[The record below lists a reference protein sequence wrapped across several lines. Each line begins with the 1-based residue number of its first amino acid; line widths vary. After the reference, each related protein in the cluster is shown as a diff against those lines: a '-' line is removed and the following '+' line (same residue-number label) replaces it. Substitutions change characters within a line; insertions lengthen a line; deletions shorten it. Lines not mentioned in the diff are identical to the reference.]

1 MSEHRFTVTAIWTGD
16 ISGQGELRSE
26 GLQSNISVPTTM
38 GGPGQGTNPEELLF
52 AAAASCFLIT
62 LSVILGKRS
71 LPFEKLE
78 VATEGFVLL
87 DKGLKITKI
96 IHRPCITVPVT
107 ATTVEREQVLAATQL
122 AEQGCM
128 ISRAI
133 HGNVEVS
140 VVARLAIG

>member
-1 MSEHRFTVTAIWTGD
+1 MSEHRFTVTASWAGG
-16 ISGQGELRSE
+16 ISGQGELCSE
-26 GLQSNISVPTTM
+26 GLQSGISVPATL
-38 GGPGQGTNPEELLF
+38 GGRGEGTNPEELLF
-52 AAAASCFLIT
+52 VAAASCFLIT
-62 LSVILGKRS
+62 LSVILSKRS

-78 VATEGFVLL
+78 VATEGFVLF

-96 IHRPCITVPVT
+96 VHHPCITVPAT
-107 ATTVEREQVLAATQL
+107 ATAAEREQVLAATQL

-140 VVARLAIG
+140 VDARLAIG